1 MSIEKRKIDDN
12 KQNPYASIAKSLG
25 LLIVVFFLLFAA
37 FFTWGAYNHMHSKE
51 IDARLLDTV
60 PDEFVIVT
68 EEELNDYPELEE
80 AIKIQSSI
88 KTDPDEWL
96 ETLDFLK
103 DKGSFVVKFEDEY
116 YEIGFLTA

>member
-1 MSIEKRKIDDN
+1 MPIEKRKIDED
-12 KQNPYASIAKSLG
+12 KENPYISIAKALG

-37 FFTWGAYNHMHSKE
+37 FFMWSGYNHMHSKE

-68 EEELNDYPELEE
+68 EEELNEYPELNE
-80 AIKIQSSI
+80 AINTQSSVKI
-88 KTDPDEWL
+88 DPDEWL
-96 ETLDFLK
+96 KTSEFLDE
-103 DKGSFVVKFEDEY
+103 KGSYVIKFKDEY